1 MVGCVESHHR
11 AGGSHLDLTQALSA
25 VEKGGQIKEGKRQ
38 GKNASTKK
46 VQKSGGKNC
55 CENCYASCM
64 LARRAFCWRAL
75 IISCLG
81 CHGGQLFFMAGPA
94 AAGTAAAAAA
104 GRATTTF
111 AAQAQDAR
119 PKQRQK

>member
-1 MVGCVESHHR
+1 MGGEAGPR
-11 AGGSHLDLTQALSA
+11 AGFPPFDRGPGRAGRECFRECFATAEGSHLDLTQELSA

-38 GKNASTKK
+38 GKSASIKK

-75 IISCLG
+75 IVAMEHASQQVKEDEGECLG
-81 CHGGQLFFMAGPA
+81 CSGQLI
-94 AAGTAAAAAA
+94 
-104 GRATTTF
+104 
-111 AAQAQDAR
+111 
-119 PKQRQK
+119 